1 MTIFTASTGMIVVDP
16 VLTANIQKT
25 LSSVTIVKTVQ
36 TVTTSGTS
44 AGAGVPGTESSE
56 VLLVMITREELEKS
70 FYTFVYDSFYHRHVS
85 CDVMLKQFK
94 SLYRNRVNS
103 DDCTEAV
110 RLYKSFSDKE
120 INFDTSSEA

>member
-1 MTIFTASTGMIVVDP
+1 MDP

-25 LSSVTIVKTVQ
+25 LFSVTIAKTVQ
-36 TVTTSGTS
+36 TVIISETF
-44 AGAGVPGTESSE
+44 AGAGVPGTERSE

-94 SLYRNRVNS
+94 SLYRNNVNS
-103 DDCTEAV
+103 SDCTEAV
-110 RLYKSFSDKE
+110 RLFKSFADKE
-120 INFDTSSEA
+120 ANL

>member
-1 MTIFTASTGMIVVDP
+1 MMVVDP
-16 VLTANIQKT
+16 VTTVNIQKI

-44 AGAGVPGTESSE
+44 AGAGVPGTERSE
-56 VLLVMITREELEKS
+56 VLLVMITPEDLKKS

-94 SLYRNRVNS
+94 SLYRNNVNS
-103 DDCTEAV
+103 ADCTEAV
-110 RLYKSFSDKE
+110 ILYKSFSDKE
-120 INFDTSSEA
+120 ANSGTSLEA

>member
-1 MTIFTASTGMIVVDP
+1 MIVVDP

-36 TVTTSGTS
+36 TVTTSGTF
-44 AGAGVPGTESSE
+44 AGAGVPGTERSE
-56 VLLVMITREELEKS
+56 VLLLMITREELEKS

-94 SLYRNRVNS
+94 SLYRNNVNS
-103 DDCTEAV
+103 SDCTDAV
-110 RLYKSFSDKE
+110 ILYKSFADKE
-120 INFDTSSEA
+120 SKL

>member
-1 MTIFTASTGMIVVDP
+1 MMVVDP

-25 LSSVTIVKTVQ
+25 LFSVLIAKTVQ
-36 TVTTSGTS
+36 TVTISGTS

-56 VLLVMITREELEKS
+56 VLLVMITRESLEKS

-94 SLYRNRVNS
+94 SLYRNNVNS
-103 DDCTEAV
+103 SDCTEAV
-110 RLYKSFSDKE
+110 RLYKSFSDKD
-120 INFDTSSEA
+120 INFETSSEA

>member
-1 MTIFTASTGMIVVDP
+1 MMVVDP

-25 LSSVTIVKTVQ
+25 LSSALIAKTVQ

-44 AGAGVPGTESSE
+44 AGAGVPGTERSE
-56 VLLVMITREELEKS
+56 VLLVMITREDLEKS
-70 FYTFVYDSFYHRHVS
+70 FYTFVYDSFYHRRVS

-110 RLYKSFSDKE
+110 RLYKSFADKE
-120 INFDTSSEA
+120 AKL